1 MVLLSRS
8 LACHAGAVVAG
19 IGDPGRLSAVQIP
32 IDPGEDF
39 LSVCEVMRLLL
50 EILVVGALIYFG
62 WDTPFRAQVDQVR
75 AKVTGKQTQVAPQE
89 LTPTPA
95 PGPLIVPGIV
105 REPTAPH
112 GTWRLDPKHRSPLDP
127 PVHDSPSPH

>member
-1 MVLLSRS
+1 
-8 LACHAGAVVAG
+8 
-19 IGDPGRLSAVQIP
+19 VQIP

-39 LSVCEVMRLLL
+39 LSISEVMRLLL

-62 WDTPFRAQVDQVR
+62 WDTPFKEQVDQVR
-75 AKVTGKQTQVAPQE
+75 AKVTGKQTQAAAQGIVP

-95 PGPLIVPGIV
+95 PTPRIVPGII

-112 GTWRLDPKHRSPLDP
+112 GNWRLDPKHRSPLDP
-127 PVHDSPSPH
+127 PLHDSPSPHY